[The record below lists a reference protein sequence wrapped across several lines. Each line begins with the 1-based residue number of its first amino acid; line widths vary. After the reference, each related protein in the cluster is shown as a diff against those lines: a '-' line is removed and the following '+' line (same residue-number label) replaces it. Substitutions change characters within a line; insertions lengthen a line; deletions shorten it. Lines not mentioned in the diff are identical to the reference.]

1 MDFRYASVIK
11 TFRTIRDFKPD
22 NDPSLS
28 VDSLLDSP
36 AALIHDY
43 SLNQFDDEIAAAVVH
58 TDIRKDKVSDY
69 YDDYSEADFID
80 PNAKKEA
87 ELSEDVLS
95 EIELK
100 FDDINKKLTI
110 ILESLDL
117 RLYEDNRPA
126 LKKSLYAD
134 LFNNYF
140 AEYEYIT
147 QDIRIRLSSIISAAV
162 DKAFREVS
170 LSAKQRASSLFE
182 QLLSVSGQYIDEHFA
197 AAANHSDKFADALY
211 KDVERSFIEP
221 MRQSAHYSL
230 EEYHIMCRMMK
241 KYIEKKCGVR

>member
-1 MDFRYASVIK
+1 MDFRYASTIK

-43 SLNQFDDEIAAAVVH
+43 SLNLFDDEIAAAVVH

-100 FDDINKKLTI
+100 FDDINKKLKI
-110 ILESLDL
+110 ILSSLNL
-117 RLYEDNRPA
+117 RLYADNRPA

-134 LFNNYF
+134 LFKNYF

-147 QDIRIRLSSIISAAV
+147 QDIRIRLSSIISVAV
-162 DKAFREVS
+162 DKSFRELTES
-170 LSAKQRASSLFE
+170 PKHRASSLFTALIQKAE
-182 QLLSVSGQYIDEHFA
+182 PYIESRIA
-197 AAANHSDKFADALY
+197 ETQNKSAKFTAALY
-211 KDVERSFIEP
+211 KTVVKQYIIPES
-221 MRQSAHYSL
+221 QSSHYSQT
-230 EEYHIMCRMMK
+230 EYDMICKMMK
-241 KYIEKKCGVR
+241 KYIEKKCVVR

>member
-22 NDPSLS
+22 NDPTLT
-28 VDSLLDSP
+28 VDTLLDSP
-36 AALIHDY
+36 ASLINDY
-43 SLNQFDDEIAAAVVH
+43 SLQKYDDEIAAAVVH
-58 TDIRKDKVSDY
+58 ADTHKVVRSYD
-69 YDDYSEADFID
+69 DDYSDEDFID

-100 FDDINKKLTI
+100 FGDINKKLKI

-197 AAANHSDKFADALY
+197 ATANHSDKFADALY
-211 KDVERSFIEP
+211 KDVERNFIEP
-221 MRQSAHYSL
+221 MRQSAHYSF
-230 EEYHIMCRMMK
+230 EEYQIMCRMMK
-241 KYIEKKCGVR
+241 KYIEKKCDAH

>member
-22 NDPSLS
+22 NDPTLT
-28 VDSLLDSP
+28 VDTLLDSP
-36 AALIHDY
+36 ASLINDY
-43 SLNQFDDEIAAAVVH
+43 SLQKYDDEIAAAVVH
-58 TDIRKDKVSDY
+58 ADTHKVVRSYD
-69 YDDYSEADFID
+69 DDYSDEDFID

-100 FDDINKKLTI
+100 FDDINKKLQTI
-110 ILESLDL
+110 LASLDL

-126 LKKSLYAD
+126 LKKSIYND
-134 LFNNYF
+134 MFSKYF
-140 AEYEYIT
+140 SEYEYIT
-147 QDIRIRLSSIISAAV
+147 HDIRTKLSSIISAAV
-162 DKAFREVS
+162 DKAFKEVS

-221 MRQSAHYSL
+221 LRQSAHYSL
-230 EEYHIMCRMMK
+230 EEYHIMCRIMK
-241 KYIEKKCGVR
+241 GYIKKKCGVR

>member
-22 NDPSLS
+22 NDPTLT
-28 VDSLLDSP
+28 VDTLLDSP
-36 AALIHDY
+36 ASLINDY
-43 SLNQFDDEIAAAVVH
+43 SLQNYDDEIAAAVVH
-58 TDIRKDKVSDY
+58 ADTHKVVRSYD
-69 YDDYSEADFID
+69 DDYSDEDFID

-100 FDDINKKLTI
+100 FDDIKKKLDTI
-110 ILESLDL
+110 LSSIDI
-117 RLYEDNRPA
+117 RLYLDNRPV
-126 LKKSLYAD
+126 LKKSLYND
-134 LFNNYF
+134 MFKQF
-140 AEYEYIT
+140 FSEYEYIPNN
-147 QDIRIRLSSIISAAV
+147 IKMRLSSMVSAAA
-162 DKAFREVS
+162 DNKFKEVT
-170 LSAKQRASSLFE
+170 SAPKKRTAALFE